1 VKRLAVAGALLIGL
15 GAVAVASGSWR
26 APRSVVE
33 PVAFDHK
40 LHIEKEDL
48 ECTECH
54 AGAEEGIHA
63 GLPDIHECAD
73 CHERAKGEHPDE
85 PKVRDFASKDV
96 QIPFVRV
103 ERLPGHVYFSH
114 RVHVKLAGMQCKECH
129 GDVASRSEPIG
140 APVASLLSMKQCMA
154 CHREQHASLECVA
167 CHK

>member
-1 VKRLAVAGALLIGL
+1 MKRLAVAGALLIGL

-85 PKVRDFASKDV
+85 PKVREFASKDEFRTAV
-96 QIPFVRV
+96 VDGV
-103 ERLPGHVYFSH
+103 LGSEHPGSILGLYSIT
-114 RVHVKLAGMQCKECH
+114 AD
-129 GDVASRSEPIG
+129 GDTTLCAIQRYREEGGEPVPG
-140 APVASLLSMKQCMA
+140 EAVCP
-154 CHREQHASLECVA
+154 RD
-167 CHK
+167 

>member
-1 VKRLAVAGALLIGL
+1 MNRLAIVGALLIGL
-15 GAVAVASGSWR
+15 GAVAVARGSWPT
-26 APRSVVE
+26 AQPVVE
-33 PVAFDHK
+33 PIAFDHK

-48 ECTECH
+48 ECTDCH
-54 AGAEEGIHA
+54 AGAEDRVHA
-63 GLPDIHECAD
+63 GVPDIQDCYE

-85 PKVRDFASKDV
+85 PKVREYAEKDE

-114 RVHVKLAGMQCKECH
+114 RVHVKLAGMECKTCH
-129 GDVASRSEPIG
+129 GDIASRSDTITT
-140 APVASLLSMKQCMA
+140 PVAARLTMQECMA